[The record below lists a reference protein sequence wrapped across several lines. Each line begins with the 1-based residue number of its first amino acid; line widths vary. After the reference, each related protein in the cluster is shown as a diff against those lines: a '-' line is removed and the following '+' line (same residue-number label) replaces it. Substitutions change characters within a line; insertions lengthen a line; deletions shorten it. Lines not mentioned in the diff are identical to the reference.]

1 MSVASNKDCKHFKIK
16 AEHNGKRCGYVKKV
30 NYETGE
36 VHLTSDKELAL
47 KYTSEDEVHSD
58 IDFLTKYYFESGYIF
73 TY

>member
-1 MSVASNKDCKHFKIK
+1 MSEASKNIGGTFKIK
-16 AEHNGKRCGYVKKV
+16 AVHKGKFAGYIKKINYKNGVVK
-30 NYETGE
+30 
-36 VHLTSDKELAL
+36 LTNNKELAL